1 LQAYWQQCHQSK
13 KENSSDSKQA
23 QASVFTKRLAA
34 VQTAFTASCQQ
45 AAQQMQADSGHM
57 LLGSTVLAVVHLVS
71 EPATWLCLCVVAWQ
85 QLSGGVKRKQGKKSK
100 TGVGVADA
108 APDEGHSGEQQVRDQ
123 LGQMQQ
129 AMMQSLQGVIDA
141 VSVRLKAPSK
151 PQMAQATQTAL
162 GNGQQDLAK
171 ALSGCLSQ
179 SDIHASL
186 NAVLVAQ
193 CLTLK
198 RIKLQASELISAM

>member
-1 LQAYWQQCHQSK
+1 LQAYWQQCHPSK
-13 KENSSDSKQA
+13 GESSSDSIQA
-23 QASVFTKRLAA
+23 QASIFTKRLAA
-34 VQTAFTASCQQ
+34 VQTAFMASCQQ
-45 AAQQMQADSGHM
+45 ATQQLQADSGHM
-57 LLGSTVLAVVHLVS
+57 LLGNTVLAVVHLVS
-71 EPATWLCLCVVAWQ
+71 ESATWLSLCVLAWQ
-85 QLSGGVKRKQGKKSK
+85 QLFGGVKRKQGKKSK
-100 TGVGVADA
+100 AGVGVTDA
-108 APDEGHSGEQQVRDQ
+108 APDEGHPGEQQVRDQ

-151 PQMAQATQTAL
+151 PQMAHATQTAL

-193 CLTLK
+193 SLTLK

>member
-1 LQAYWQQCHQSK
+1 
-13 KENSSDSKQA
+13 
-23 QASVFTKRLAA
+23 
-34 VQTAFTASCQQ
+34 
-45 AAQQMQADSGHM
+45 M

-71 EPATWLCLCVVAWQ
+71 EPATWLSLCVLAWQ
-85 QLSGGVKRKQGKKSK
+85 QLFGAVKRKQGKKGK
-100 TGVGVADA
+100 GGVEAAYA

-129 AMMQSLQGVIDA
+129 SILQSLQGVIDA

-151 PQMAQATQTAL
+151 PQMAHATQTAL
-162 GNGQQDLAK
+162 GHGQQDLAK

-186 NAVLVAQ
+186 NAILVAQ
-193 CLTLK
+193 SLTLK
-198 RIKLQASELISAM
+198 RIKLQGSELLSAM

>member
-1 LQAYWQQCHQSK
+1 
-13 KENSSDSKQA
+13 
-23 QASVFTKRLAA
+23 
-34 VQTAFTASCQQ
+34 
-45 AAQQMQADSGHM
+45 M

-71 EPATWLCLCVVAWQ
+71 EPATWLSLCVLAWQ
-85 QLSGGVKRKQGKKSK
+85 QLFGGVKRKLGKKGK
-100 TGVGVADA
+100 AEVAAGDA
-108 APDEGHSGEQQVRDQ
+108 APDGGHFGEQQIRDQ

-151 PQMAQATQTAL
+151 PQMAHATQTAL
-162 GNGQQDLAK
+162 GDGQQDLAK

-186 NAVLVAQ
+186 NAVLAAQ
-193 CLTLK
+193 CMTLK

>member
-1 LQAYWQQCHQSK
+1 LQAYWQQCHPSK
-13 KENSSDSKQA
+13 GESSSDSIQA
-23 QASVFTKRLAA
+23 QASIFTKRLAA
-34 VQTAFTASCQQ
+34 VQIVFTASCQQ
-45 AAQQMQADSGHM
+45 ATQQLQADSGHM

-71 EPATWLCLCVVAWQ
+71 EPATWLSLCVLAWQ
-85 QLSGGVKRKQGKKSK
+85 QLFGGVKRKQGKKGK
-100 TGVGVADA
+100 AGVGVTDA
-108 APDEGHSGEQQVRDQ
+108 APDEGHSGEQQIRDQ

-129 AMMQSLQGVIDA
+129 SMVQSLQGVIDA

-151 PQMAQATQTAL
+151 PQMAHATQTAL

-186 NAVLVAQ
+186 NAILIAQ
-193 CLTLK
+193 SLTLK
-198 RIKLQASELISAM
+198 RSKLQASELISAV